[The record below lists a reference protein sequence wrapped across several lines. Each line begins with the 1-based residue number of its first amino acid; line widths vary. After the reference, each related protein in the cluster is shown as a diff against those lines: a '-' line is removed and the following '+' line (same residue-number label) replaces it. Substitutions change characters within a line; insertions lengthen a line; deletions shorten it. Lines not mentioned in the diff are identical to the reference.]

1 MLLSYRELSLF
12 LTVVIYVIFCSLLA
26 WKKPKSKNNRTSFL
40 WKLIV
45 LDGLFFSIGLMMFI
59 VVLPQSPL
67 NVLSWVVYDFLI
79 SYVLC
84 IEIPAYLKISRFDD
98 NLVGILKD
106 LREELIKM
114 PFSFDVSLENLRTK
128 RKNSV
133 LFLKGESLDR
143 LLQDFIAFCDKVNNL
158 NEKLWNLTLNET
170 STFVDDVAKR
180 SKHPFPKLIDI
191 LALSGLSILLA
202 QFLKLFG

>member
-12 LTVVIYVIFCSLLA
+12 LIVVFYAIFYSLLA

-40 WKLIV
+40 WKLVV
-45 LDGLFFSIGLMMFI
+45 LNGLFFSIGLVMFV
-59 VVLPQSPL
+59 VVLPQSLL
-67 NVLSWVVYDFLI
+67 NILSWVVYDFLI

-84 IEIPAYLKISRFDD
+84 VEIPAYLKISRFDD
-98 NLVGILKD
+98 NLAGVLKD
-106 LREELIKM
+106 LREELIRM
-114 PFSFDVSLENLRTK
+114 PFSFDVSLENLKTK

-170 STFVDDVAKR
+170 SNFIDDVAKR

>member
-1 MLLSYRELSLF
+1 VLSLF
-12 LTVVIYVIFCSLLA
+12 SIAFFYAIFCSLLA
-26 WKKPKSKNNRTSFL
+26 WKNPKSEYNRTSFL
-40 WKLIV
+40 WKLVV
-45 LDGLFFSIGLMMFI
+45 LGGLFFSIGLMMLV

-67 NVLSWVVYDFLI
+67 NILSWVFYDFLI

-98 NLVGILKD
+98 NLTDILRD

-114 PFSFDVSLENLRTK
+114 PFSFDASLENLKTK
-128 RKNSV
+128 KKNSV

-143 LLQDFIAFCDKVNNL
+143 LLQDFIAFCDRVNNL

-170 STFVDDVAKR
+170 SNFIDDVAKR

-191 LALSGLSILLA
+191 LALSGLSVLLA

>member
-12 LTVVIYVIFCSLLA
+12 LIVVFYAIFSALLA

-45 LDGLFFSIGLMMFI
+45 LNGLFFSIGLMMFV

-67 NVLSWVVYDFLI
+67 NILSWVVYDFLI

-98 NLVGILKD
+98 NLAGILKD

-114 PFSFDVSLENLRTK
+114 PFSFDASLENLKTK

-170 STFVDDVAKR
+170 SNFIDDVAKR